1 MESIRVERLD
11 HHGLVA
17 SIVDELKLTEI
28 IDQRVASDEQSVV
41 TVGEAVKAM
50 ILNGL
55 GFSNRPLML
64 TPQFYQNLPIELLFR
79 ADVKAEHFN
88 RHKLGRTLDALYDY
102 GCDTLFSEVALAA
115 CRQEGVEVRNNSLDS
130 TSFSLTG
137 NYARQDNE
145 QAITITHGH
154 SKDHRPDLKQAV
166 QEMLVSQDGGVPLY
180 AKSHDGNAND
190 NTIFRERAQA
200 LVGEFNKSTAPRY
213 LIADSK
219 LYCKKGAELLLPSA

>member
-88 RHKLGRTLDALYDY
+88 RHKLGRTLDR
-102 GCDTLFSEVALAA
+102 SEERRVGKE
-115 CRQEGVEVRNNSLDS
+115 CRSRWSP
-130 TSFSLTG
+130 
-137 NYARQDNE
+137 Y
-145 QAITITHGH
+145 H
-154 SKDHRPDLKQAV
+154 
-166 QEMLVSQDGGVPLY
+166 
-180 AKSHDGNAND
+180 
-190 NTIFRERAQA
+190 
-200 LVGEFNKSTAPRY
+200 
-213 LIADSK
+213 
-219 LYCKKGAELLLPSA
+219 